1 MNKKILITIV
11 CSVAAG
17 IIAVLLVNHYI
28 RKQERAIFKGMEL
41 VSVIA
46 VSKDLPAGAKLT
58 AGVLSKRNVPQKYV
72 HGNAVDPKDANLVI
86 GQILNFPLKRG
97 DPILWTDLREE
108 SGRLRLGLAGTV
120 TKGERAL
127 SIPVDMTSGV
137 AGLLKPNDHIDILCT
152 VRSQETGEEATLTL
166 LQNLSVLATGSTL
179 AGDRTDRRSGYG
191 TLTLL
196 VTLEEAELLV
206 FAQTKG
212 RLVALLRNPE
222 DIETHKDIPKVTFSN
237 ILKSEY
243 RKKIQTKR
251 DQIEIIKQGKTSK

>member
-28 RKQERAIFKGMEL
+28 SKQESALFKGMEL
-41 VSVIA
+41 VPVIV
-46 VSKDLPAGAKLT
+46 VSKDLPAGAKLEG
-58 AGVLSKRNVPQKYV
+58 GVLSKRQMPQKYV

-97 DPILWTDLREE
+97 DPVLWTDLKEE
-108 SGRLRLGLAGTV
+108 RGRLALGLAGTV

-127 SIPVDMTSGV
+127 TIAVDKTSGV
-137 AGLLKPNDHIDILCT
+137 AGLLKPSDHIDVLCT
-152 VRSQETGEEATLTL
+152 VRNQETGEEATITL
-166 LQNLSVLATGSTL
+166 LQNLSILATGKSL
-179 AGDRTDRRSGYG
+179 AGDRFGRTKGYG
-191 TLTLL
+191 SITLL

-212 RLVALLRNPE
+212 KVVALLRNPE

-237 ILKSEY
+237 ILKTEY

-251 DQIEIIKQGKTSK
+251 DRIEIIKQGKTLK

>member
-28 RKQERAIFKGMEL
+28 KKQERAIFKGMEL

-46 VSKDLPAGAKLT
+46 VSKDVSAGTKLT

-86 GQILNFPLKRG
+86 GQVLNFPLKRG

-108 SGRLRLGLAGTV
+108 SGRLRLGLAGTI

-127 SIPVDMTSGV
+127 TIPVNTTSGV
-137 AGLLKPNDHIDILCT
+137 AGLLRPNDHIDILCT

-166 LQNLSVLATGSTL
+166 LQNLSILATGSRL
-179 AGDRTDRRSGYG
+179 AGDRADRKTGYG

-206 FAQTKG
+206 FAITKG
-212 RLVALLRNPE
+212 ELVALLRNPE
-222 DIETHKDIPKVTFSN
+222 DIETQKDIPKVTFSN

-243 RKKIQTKR
+243 RKKI
-251 DQIEIIKQGKTSK
+251 

>member
-11 CSVAAG
+11 CSIAAG

-28 RKQERAIFKGMEL
+28 KKQERAIFKGMEL
-41 VSVIA
+41 VSVLA
-46 VSKDLPAGAKLT
+46 VKKDVPAGTKLT
-58 AGVLSKRNVPQKYV
+58 AGVLASRKMPQKYV

-86 GQILNFPLKRG
+86 GQVLNFPLKRG
-97 DPILWTDLREE
+97 DPVLWTDLKEE
-108 SGRLRLGLAGTV
+108 SGRLSLGLAGTI

-127 SIPVDMTSGV
+127 TIPVSTTSGV

-166 LQNLSVLATGSTL
+166 LQNLSILATGSRL
-179 AGDRTDRRSGYG
+179 AGERTGKKTGYG

-206 FAQTKG
+206 FAQKKG
-212 RLVALLRNPE
+212 ELVALLRNPE

-251 DQIEIIKQGKTSK
+251 DQIEIIKQGRTSK

>member
-1 MNKKILITIV
+1 MNKKILITIA

-17 IIAVLLVNHYI
+17 IIAVLLVNYYI
-28 RKQERAIFKGMEL
+28 KKQEKAIYYGMEL
-41 VSVIA
+41 VPVIA
-46 VSKDLPAGAKLT
+46 VKKDVSAGAKLT
-58 AGVLSKRNVPQKYV
+58 AGLLSKRQVPQKYV

-97 DPILWTDLREE
+97 DPVLWTDLRAE
-108 SGRLRLGLAGTV
+108 SGRLSLGLAGTI

-127 SIPVDMTSGV
+127 TIPVSATSGV
-137 AGLLKPNDHIDILCT
+137 AGLLRPNDHIDILCT

-166 LQNLSVLATGSTL
+166 LQNLSILATGSTL
-179 AGDRTDRRSGYG
+179 AGDRSGRKSGYG

-206 FAQTKG
+206 FALTKG
-212 RLVALLRNPE
+212 DLVALLRNPE

-237 ILKSEY
+237 IMKSEY
-243 RKKIQTKR
+243 RKKVQIKR
-251 DQIEIIKQGKTSK
+251 DRIEIIKQGKTSK